1 MPNYTLAQA
10 LSAGWMWQIPKQ
22 DKLGCGY
29 VFCDK
34 YIDFDQAQQELEEKL
49 GRKISPIKQIKFN
62 SGRSDKFLFKNY
74 LSVGLSAAFL
84 EPLEATSI
92 HSTLEQLKVFFE
104 EYTLTDYNYEKYNQY
119 IGDMYDSFRDF
130 IVIHYRTKRKEQFW
144 IDRWNDKISSN
155 TANLLDAVKY
165 KIPRDLDFM
174 TLSRTV
180 NSVLYLNV
188 LDGLELLDKNIA
200 KNELEFYQ
208 ATQQSNNT
216 LDLIKESWS
225 KIIPMFDDH
234 RNYIN
239 LITQT

>member
-1 MPNYTLAQA
+1 
-10 LSAGWMWQIPKQ
+10 
-22 DKLGCGY
+22 
-29 VFCDK
+29 
-34 YIDFDQAQQELEEKL
+34 
-49 GRKISPIKQIKFN
+49 
-62 SGRSDKFLFKNY
+62 
-74 LSVGLSAAFL
+74 
-84 EPLEATSI
+84 
-92 HSTLEQLKVFFE
+92 
-104 EYTLTDYNYEKYNQY
+104 
-119 IGDMYDSFRDF
+119 MYDSFRDF